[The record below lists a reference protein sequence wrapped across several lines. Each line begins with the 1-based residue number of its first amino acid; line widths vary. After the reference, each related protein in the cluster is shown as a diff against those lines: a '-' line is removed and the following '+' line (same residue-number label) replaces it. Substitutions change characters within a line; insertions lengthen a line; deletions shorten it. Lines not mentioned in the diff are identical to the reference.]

1 MENSVIDYE
10 SIFKLD
16 PYSLCKEEKESL
28 LTQNIRELCKF
39 HYKHCNEYKRI
50 LDALGV
56 GSLESN
62 CHTEPLGEVS
72 NVESQQD
79 FSSMAHAKQALAHTY
94 KNDKNLDSIRMHPK
108 PCTHPD
114 LAQNLDSKNHTAH
127 TSTTQN
133 QKSKKES

>member
-56 GSLESN
+56 GDISLDSNPNRWVRGVGVQNDKVLESTNSKAQEANSLES
-62 CHTEPLGEVS
+62 
-72 NVESQQD
+72 
-79 FSSMAHAKQALAHTY
+79 AKKT
-94 KNDKNLDSIRMHPK
+94 
-108 PCTHPD
+108 T
-114 LAQNLDSKNHTAH
+114 QNLDSYYNAPFLPVRLFKYYTL
-127 TSTTQN
+127 
-133 QKSKKES
+133 KSIEKVKS

>member
-56 GSLESN
+56 GDISLDSN
-62 CHTEPLGEVS
+62 PNRWVRGVG
-72 NVESQQD
+72 VQ
-79 FSSMAHAKQALAHTY
+79 
-94 KNDKNLDSIRMHPK
+94 NDKVLELQTPK
-108 PCTHPD
+108 R
-114 LAQNLDSKNHTAH
+114 
-127 TSTTQN
+127 
-133 QKSKKES
+133 KKQTPLKVLKRQRRI